1 MSEVPREEPEWV
13 QRLRARGYNVRV
25 GTLDEPMSEIP
36 EAMFDPPMRT
46 RFGGIRRGTAAVVSA
61 VRNIFRTRSSNRHA
75 RHAPLP

>member
-36 EAMFDPPMRT
+36 EAFFYPPPSAP
-46 RFGGIRRGTAAVVSA
+46 RRMVQRLAST
-61 VRNIFRTRSSNRHA
+61 FRKVFRANASTHA
-75 RHAPLP
+75 DHAPFP